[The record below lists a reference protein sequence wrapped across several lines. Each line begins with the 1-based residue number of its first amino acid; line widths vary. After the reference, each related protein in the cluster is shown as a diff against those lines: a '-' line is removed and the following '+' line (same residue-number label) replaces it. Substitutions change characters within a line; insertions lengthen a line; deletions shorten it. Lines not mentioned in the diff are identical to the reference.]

1 MVRLLAIVGATALGC
16 SLFTS
21 LDFVGNSKRVDA
33 GVNAEDGSADI
44 GECAEPCSDGQICK
58 EGHCTCPTGS
68 IECEGSCLD
77 SESLQD
83 AGYCGTCGAVC
94 RDDQSCHD
102 GGCSCQPGETECGTT
117 CADLSSSPDHCGKCE
132 TACQSGQACIHGAC
146 KSSPCEDLCANPTE
160 PQVSAE
166 GFRMDQI
173 GTGELCVAV
182 SGYLPTLTNSRV
194 VCWNF
199 DSTRILRVNG
209 QQISC
214 VTGDG
219 YALPAAPQGWYCV
232 QVGAGGSASGGFLLP
247 NY

>member
-1 MVRLLAIVGATALGC
+1 MRLLALVGATALGC

-33 GVNAEDGSADI
+33 GLIAEDGSADS
-44 GECAEPCSDGQICK
+44 GKCAEACSNGQICK
-58 EGHCTCPTGS
+58 EGHCTCPSGS

-77 SESLQD
+77 SDSLQD

-94 RDDQSCHD
+94 RNDQSCHD
-102 GGCSCQPGETECGTT
+102 GGCNCQPGETECGTS
-117 CADLSSSPDHCGKCE
+117 CADLSVSSDHCGKCE
-132 TACQSGQACIHGAC
+132 TACQSDQACIHGAC

-160 PQVSAE
+160 LQVSTD
-166 GFRMDQI
+166 GYRMDQI

-182 SGYLPTLTNSRV
+182 KGYQPTLTNSRV

-199 DSTRILRVNG
+199 DSTRTLRVNG

-214 VTGDG
+214 VASDG
-219 YALPAAPQGWYCV
+219 YPLLPPAPLGWYCV